1 MKLLSVLCLL
11 SFAIS
16 TSACSASEEVKRGP
30 HSQARHQAFT
40 QMMPTYTKMVQMTN
54 GNNGYQKAEFA
65 QLVVQFETEAQ
76 APFKHFQSD
85 GQGLDGKAKAEVW
98 QNSAAFEQQQAAF
111 FDSIKGLKTASE
123 HSNLDEI
130 RAAIKQVDKQCM
142 SCHATYRD

>member
-11 SFAIS
+11 SFAAL

-30 HSQARHQAFT
+30 HSQARHQMFT

-65 QLVVQFETEAQ
+65 QLVAQFEAQ
-76 APFKHFQSD
+76 AQQPFNHFTQD
-85 GQGLDGKAKAEVW
+85 GQGLNGKAKDQVW
-98 QNSAAFEQQQAAF
+98 QNSAAFEQQQTAF
-111 FDSIKGLKTASE
+111 FDSIKNLKTAAE
-123 HSNLDEI
+123 HSNLDDI
-130 RAAIKQVDKQCM
+130 RTAIKQVDKQCM

>member
-11 SFAIS
+11 SFAAL
-16 TSACSASEEVKRGP
+16 TSACSASEEVTRGP
-30 HSQARHQAFT
+30 HSQARHQMFT

-65 QLVVQFETEAQ
+65 QLVAQFEAQ
-76 APFKHFQSD
+76 AQQPFNHFTQD
-85 GQGLDGKAKAEVW
+85 GQGLDGKAKDQVW
-98 QNSAAFEQQQAAF
+98 QNSAAFEQQQTAF
-111 FDSIKGLKTASE
+111 FDNIKSLKTAAE

>member
-1 MKLLSVLCLL
+1 MKLLPVLCLL
-11 SFAIS
+11 SFAVS
-16 TSACSASEEVKRGP
+16 TSACSSSEEVKRGP

-65 QLVVQFETEAQ
+65 QLVAQFEAQ
-76 APFKHFQSD
+76 AQQPFTHFTQD
-85 GQGLDGKAKAEVW
+85 GQGLDGKAKTEVW
-98 QNSAAFEQQQAAF
+98 QNSAAFEQQQTAF
-111 FDSIKGLKTASE
+111 FDSIKGLKAAAE
-123 HSNLDEI
+123 HSNQDEI